1 MNALIRAELLKLRTI
16 RTTLWLLVTC
26 LVLAGL
32 DCLAIVAP
40 AGPGEGPGHIEDPHL
55 FALGVGGAGIGEI
68 VVLILG
74 ILSITQESRFRTDTA
89 SYLVTPRRGAIV
101 VAKVI
106 GVSLCGVVFGVL
118 SVVLVIPLSL
128 LLVTLKGGTAVW
140 GPEIGEVA
148 LGAVLVMVL
157 YALIGVAV
165 GALVHNQIA
174 AIAGSLA
181 WLMVVE
187 QIVIALYPAIGRWT
201 LGGASAAV
209 LQLASVTTTRGSLLP
224 VWGAAALLAAYAA
237 AVAWVATRSTLTRDI
252 T

>member
-16 RTTLWLLVTC
+16 RMTPWLLATC
-26 LVLAGL
+26 LVLVSL
-32 DCLAIVAP
+32 DCLAIVAT
-40 AGPGEGPGHIEDPHL
+40 AGPGKGPGHIDDPHL

-89 SYLVTPRRGAIV
+89 SYLVTPRRGAIL
-101 VAKVI
+101 VAKLI
-106 GVSLCGVVFGVL
+106 GVALCGAVFGVL
-118 SVVLVIPLSL
+118 SVLLVIPLSL
-128 LLVTLKGGTAVW
+128 MLVTLKGGTVVW

-148 LGAVLVMVL
+148 LGAVLIMVL
-157 YALIGVAV
+157 YGLIGVAV

-187 QIVIALYPAIGRWT
+187 QIVIPLYPAIGRWT

-209 LQLASVTTTRGSLLP
+209 LQLGSVTTRGSLLP
-224 VWGAAALLAAYAA
+224 VWAAAALLAAYAA